1 MWYFRNKL
9 RLMHSHHTLEAVE
22 KVPLSFLVI
31 VAELELGIEEHIN

>member
-9 RLMHSHHTLEAVE
+9 RLMHSYHTLEAVE

-31 VAELELGIEEHIN
+31 VAELELRIEEQIN